1 MEEKLLQYI
10 SDNGLIMAGDRILI
24 GVSGG
29 ADSLALL
36 YFLKKY
42 QGVLNV
48 EIAAAHLNHE
58 IRGKAAEEDHA
69 FVKEFCIKQSVL
81 LYDKS
86 VDVIQLAKKNKISLE
101 EAGREARYAFFKE
114 LHSSEAYNKPVSYT
128 HLDVYKRQV

>member
-10 SDNGLIMAGDRILI
+10 SYNGLIMAGDRILI

-42 QGVLNV
+42 QGVLNI

-69 FVKEFCIKQSVL
+69 FVKEFCFKQSVL

-86 VDVIQLAKKNKISLE
+86 VDVIRLAKRIKFRLKRLE
-101 EAGREARYAFFKE
+101 ERQDMLFLKNFKAR
-114 LHSSEAYNKPVSYT
+114 
-128 HLDVYKRQV
+128 KRIINWL